1 MITRTLIKCSM
12 AVAVLALWIG
22 QAQANTFSITDDFS
36 ATANPNG
43 AWSYGWLN
51 GLGGTFT
58 GYTAPLS
65 ATAGGTVQSWHDPA
79 TYSLG
84 APSVWNNSSIS
95 AYITGTVNYS
105 AGWAGFHPGYQNQ
118 MSDFRFM
125 AQTAGTYAVA
135 FDFQGADVVGT
146 TSDVHV
152 YTGGNDIFSANIF
165 GYGDSTR
172 KSFSSMLFLNA
183 GQTIDIA
190 VGYGSNGSYFYDS
203 TAVRGTIATVPVIAA
218 VPEPE
223 TYAMMLAGLGL
234 LGTVA
239 RRRKQKLA
247 A

>member
-1 MITRTLIKCSM
+1 MITRTLIKHSM

-22 QAQANTFSITDDFS
+22 QAQASTFSITDDFS

-58 GYTAPLS
+58 GYTASLS
-65 ATAGGTVQSWHDPA
+65 ATAGGTIQSWHDPA

-84 APSVWNNSSIS
+84 EPSVWNNSSSS
-95 AYITGTVNYS
+95 AYITGSVNYS
-105 AGWAGFHPGYQNQ
+105 AGWAGFHPGQHNQ
-118 MSDFRFM
+118 MSDFRFT
-125 AQTAGTYAVA
+125 AQTAGTYAVT

-152 YTGGNDIFSANIF
+152 YTGGNDLFSANVI

-190 VGYGSNGSYFYDS
+190 VGYGPNGSYFYDS
-203 TAVRGTIATVPVIAA
+203 TAVRGTIADVTTP

-234 LGTVA
+234 LGVMA
-239 RRRKQKLA
+239 CRRKALQQ
-247 A
+247 